1 MAKTQ
6 MKDMIVLVPGTM
18 GSILQKDGQDIWNVS
33 LQAALRAV
41 KGLAEQGS
49 FFEQLAIEEDDP
61 ERDYLDDGIKPTGLI
76 QDVRLAPGFMKIID
90 GYSFLR
96 KKLTEDFNVTCGK
109 NYFEFAYDWRR
120 DNRVSARLLKKLID
134 DKLPKWQ
141 EISSSKKDAKV
152 ILIAHSMGGLVCRY
166 YLEHLG
172 GGEYC
177 KALFSLG
184 TSYRGSVKMLDFLA
198 NDYRKIPI
206 PGLKDVL
213 ATFTSTYQLLP
224 MYPVVKVNEK
234 WQRVGETN
242 GIPGVERARAKEARE
257 FLEIINSLNEYSYGF
272 KPIIGVGQ
280 KSTLQS
286 TKLCNGKLTASNKP
300 PRHPETQQYLDSDS
314 ITGDDTV
321 PVASTIPFALKH
333 NMLERY
339 VAGSHCKLQS
349 NQQVWNLLE
358 YYLSDLQGNRG
369 DFLGNYQN
377 FEGIHLNIKQP
388 AISLTVDDLYLRD
401 EEMTLGAEIVNIDS
415 DTLKRKGNF
424 GGLSAIITP
433 ASDNGT
439 NLKLEENFELQGNS
453 SYKLSL
459 GRKLTPG
466 LYHLEVETNKAD
478 ESAPEAVHNLF
489 QVMK

>member
-33 LQAALRAV
+33 LQAVLRAV

-49 FFEQLAIEEDDP
+49 FFEQIAIEEDDP
-61 ERDYLDDGIKPTGLI
+61 ERDYLDDGIKATGLI

-90 GYSFLR
+90 GYSFLHQ
-96 KKLTEDFNVTCGK
+96 KLTEDFNVTCGK

-141 EISSSKKDAKV
+141 EISPSKKHAKV

-242 GIPGVERARAKEARE
+242 GIPGVERGRAKEARG
-257 FLEIINSLNEYSYGF
+257 FLEKVNSKSPNNYSYEF

-286 TKLCNGKLTASNKP
+286 TELRNGRLKVSNNP
-300 PRHPETQQYLDSDS
+300 PLNPRTQEPLDADRV
-314 ITGDDTV
+314 TGDDTV
-321 PVASTIPFALKH
+321 PVVSAIPIDLSDK
-333 NMLERY
+333 LQGLYCGE
-339 VAGSHCKLQS
+339 SHCALQS
-349 NQQVWNLLE
+349 NTQVWNLLK
-358 YYLSDLQGNRG
+358 YFLSQLQGTLR
-369 DFLGNYQN
+369 DFQN
-377 FEGIHLNIKQP
+377 PQITQTIIKQP

-401 EEMTLGAEIVNIDS
+401 EEVTLGAEIVNVDS

-459 GRKLTPG
+459 RKKLTPG